1 MGNRGQNGGKVNRG
15 RRGQNRNQ
23 SPPDDKLAA
32 QVDAAVAHTQ
42 QLLKQRDHTIAQL
55 KEQVSVAKSGGVP
68 PAARKPPA
76 QPLTTTLPKKQD
88 TSADGDTWLCFGCKT
103 SHHNMALKACRSCH
117 KKRPEGAPAGP
128 APAELPTTYWG
139 PVQDR
144 KSQAVLKR
152 VGANPALTLT
162 AKPKDGEDAP
172 MEPSAQETEQIKAN
186 TNALINFLLAQSP
199 QDSAAIKIQREK
211 LEALS
216 ATKTTDKPTQ
226 DLGLL
231 TTLMGNQA
239 AYNKEQGNLEAEILE
254 ASLEVVRAAEE
265 AHHTLHAEQQAK
277 KIKRDELL
285 IALQGTVAE
294 LRQQCE
300 FSDCVEV
307 QADSVAPGDRTLAQ
321 APSGATV
328 AEVETVGED
337 KEAVTQLIQY
347 VAELEGLLV
356 APTSRPPQA
365 ASLLQKL
372 TRKFAAVAPTVAPQ
386 PRQDSYDYGCLGK
399 GSGTSTG
406 KAGYQPYAVGPT
418 TSAEEKPDDD
428 LFSQ

>member
-42 QLLKQRDHTIAQL
+42 QLLKQRDNTIAQL

-103 SHHNMALKACRSCH
+103 SHNNMALKACRSCH

-231 TTLMGNQA
+231 TTVLGNQA
-239 AYNKEQGNLEAEILE
+239 
-254 ASLEVVRAAEE
+254 
-265 AHHTLHAEQQAK
+265 
-277 KIKRDELL
+277 
-285 IALQGTVAE
+285 
-294 LRQQCE
+294 
-300 FSDCVEV
+300 
-307 QADSVAPGDRTLAQ
+307 
-321 APSGATV
+321 
-328 AEVETVGED
+328 
-337 KEAVTQLIQY
+337 
-347 VAELEGLLV
+347 
-356 APTSRPPQA
+356 
-365 ASLLQKL
+365 
-372 TRKFAAVAPTVAPQ
+372 
-386 PRQDSYDYGCLGK
+386 
-399 GSGTSTG
+399 
-406 KAGYQPYAVGPT
+406 PT
-418 TSAEEKPDDD
+418 TRIKETWRRNFWRLPWKLSEPPKRPTTP
-428 LFSQ
+428 S